1 MYKMVNFFIRIFNL
15 IFYQPLLNILI
26 LFYQYLTGYDFGLA
40 IILLTIFIKILF
52 YPLTAKSIK
61 SQKTLEGFQGKIQEI
76 QEKYKDDKE
85 KQARLMMELYQK
97 EGINPFSGFLPL
109 LVQLPILF
117 ALYQVFRK
125 GLMAEEMVNLY
136 SFVPRPSQINPYFLG
151 ILNLAQSSLILAVVA
166 GILQYFQT
174 KMTTPKTPK
183 VKTQS
188 LQFSEIIQKQTLYFF
203 SFFTV
208 LILWK
213 LPAAVSLYWITT
225 TLFSIIQQYLIL
237 RRLKYD

>member
-1 MYKMVNFFIRIFNL
+1 MTNFFIRSFDL
-15 IFYQPLLNILI
+15 ILYQPLLNILI

-40 IILLTIFIKILF
+40 IILLTLLIRVLF
-52 YPLTAKSIK
+52 YPLTTKSIK

-85 KQARLMMELYQK
+85 KQVRLTMELYRK
-97 EGINPFSGFLPL
+97 EKVNPFSGFLPL
-109 LVQLPILF
+109 LIQLPILF

-136 SFVPRPSQINPYFLG
+136 SFVSRPSQINPLFLG
-151 ILNLAQSSLILAVVA
+151 SLNLAYPSSILSILA
-166 GILQYFQT
+166 GILQFFQT

-183 VKTQS
+183 TRTQLS
-188 LQFSEIIQKQTLYFF
+188 QFSEMIQKQTLYFF
-203 SFFTV
+203 PFFTI

-213 LPAAVSLYWITT
+213 LPSAISLYWLTT
-225 TLFSIIQQYLIL
+225 TLFSIIQQYLVL
-237 RRLKYD
+237 RRLKYVQ